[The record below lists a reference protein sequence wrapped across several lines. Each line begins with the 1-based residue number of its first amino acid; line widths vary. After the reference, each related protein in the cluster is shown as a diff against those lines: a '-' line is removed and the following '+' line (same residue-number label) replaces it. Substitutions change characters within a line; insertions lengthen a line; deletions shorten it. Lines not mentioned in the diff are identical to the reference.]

1 MMNKNGVPTRLLG
14 KTNEEVSILGL
25 GGYHIGKL
33 EKDKSIKLIRRA
45 IDEGITFMDNAWC
58 YHNGQS
64 ERLMGEALKDGYR
77 EKVFLMT
84 KNHGRTKELFKKQL
98 DESLKRLNT
107 DYIDLLQLHEIIN
120 FGVPQKIYK
129 EGVLDAVLEA
139 KKKGKIR
146 FIGFTGH
153 RYPLLHQEMLDL
165 DFDWDTVQMPL
176 NVLDYHYRSFQNQI
190 LPQAKE
196 KNMGI
201 IGMKSLAA
209 GHIFKTNISVQ
220 EAIRYSLSLPISTL
234 VSGIDSIEVLEQ
246 NLKIA
251 REFKKMN
258 DKELNEIRNR
268 FKNESFKG
276 QHEYYKTD

>member
-1 MMNKNGVPTRLLG
+1 MSNNGIPTRILG

-33 EKDKSIKLIRRA
+33 DKNRSIKLIRSA

-64 ERLMGEALKDGYR
+64 EKIMGEALKNGYR

-84 KNHGRTKELFKKQL
+84 KNHGRTKTLFKKQL
-98 DESLKRLNT
+98 DESLQRLNT

-120 FGVPQKIYK
+120 FGVPEKIK
-129 EGVLDAVLEA
+129 NEGVLDAVLEA

-153 RYPLLHQEMLDL
+153 RYPSLHQEMLDL

-209 GHIFKTNISVQ
+209 GRIFKTDIAVQ
-220 EAIRYSLSLPISTL
+220 DAIRYSLSLPISTL

-251 REFKKMN
+251 REFNKMSE
-258 DKELNEIRNR
+258 KELNELRTR
-268 FKNESFKG
+268 FKNEAFKG